1 MPHVPP
7 LRVDVA
13 ILLLLLIAAALLA
26 AGLRMRRRRR
36 RSPHGIRVNLVAGDN
51 DSSPTG

>member
-26 AGLRMRRRRR
+26 AALRMRRRRR
-36 RSPHGIRVNLVAGDN
+36 RSPHGIQVNLVAGDN
-51 DSSPTG
+51 DSRPTG